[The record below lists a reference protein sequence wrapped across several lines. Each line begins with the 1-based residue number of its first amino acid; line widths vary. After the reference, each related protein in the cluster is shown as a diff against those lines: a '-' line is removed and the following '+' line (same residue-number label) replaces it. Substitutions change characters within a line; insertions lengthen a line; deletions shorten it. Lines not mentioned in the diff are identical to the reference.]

1 MLAPPIAVERETRM
15 DAVSLVV
22 DALAGGA
29 GPAARSRP
37 ELRDAYR
44 QLRAL
49 VVRRFR
55 GTHRAVAVLADH
67 EEDPETY
74 RLPMA
79 KMVRIHAVAED
90 PAVLAAARTVL
101 ALLEPSR
108 RSG

>member
-1 MLAPPIAVERETRM
+1 M
-15 DAVSLVV
+15 DAAPDEVWLVV
-22 DALAGGA
+22 DALAAGA
-29 GPAARSRP
+29 GPEVRARP
-37 ELRDAYR
+37 EVKAAHR

-79 KMVRIHAVAED
+79 KMVRVHGVADD
-90 PAVLAAARTVL
+90 PAVQAAARAVL
-101 ALLEPSR
+101 AVLEPSR
-108 RSG
+108 QSG